1 MSLMNFFKSK
11 STQELEARI
20 RFRRSK
26 GRVQK
31 YVQES
36 KQASD
41 RYWRLACDAYRLGD
55 SEQFKMIGAHYLRL
69 QQSIMRWQ
77 RFLVKLE
84 ALELRRNEVGASREF
99 LEGLGELT
107 SAINQGASAK
117 EILRMQGRSKRLLK
131 NRSLRKRCSI
141 WPWMLREQASM
152 VSS

>member
-1 MSLMNFFKSK
+1 MAVAYWKLLLKTKQVENMSLMNFFKSK

-55 SEQFKMIGAHYLRL
+55 SEQFKMIWRSLSATATIHHALAEVFGQIR
-69 QQSIMRWQ
+69 S
-77 RFLVKLE
+77 
-84 ALELRRNEVGASREF
+84 LELRRNEVGASREF

-117 EILRMQGRSKRLLK
+117 EILRMQGEIEKGY
-131 NRSLRKRCSI
+131 
-141 WPWMLREQASM
+141 
-152 VSS
+152 